1 MNMNAVFN
9 KAKVKS
15 WIKKARKHR
24 SFGYGHGYIT
34 DGYVVLIE
42 EQHMHP
48 TILEVFGTLSPECK
62 YGAEQ
67 FQKLISLPDEPI
79 EVIDS
84 KLEYV
89 PDSKSRLHIFY
100 DPKTG
105 KELTI
110 NGTYFDLLDNPRTY
124 KFYTNDEMTR
134 LWIVYDDK
142 VVGVVAPVL
151 LQDRLSH
158 VRFKAEGERERV

>member
-9 KAKVKS
+9 KAKMKS
-15 WIKKARKHR
+15 WIKKGRKHR

-34 DGYVVLIE
+34 DGYVVLVE

-48 TILEVFGTLSPECK
+48 TILEIFGTLAPECK
-62 YGAEQ
+62 YSAEL
-67 FQKLISLPDEPI
+67 FKKTMVLPDGAT

-84 KLEYV
+84 QLEYV
-89 PDSKSRLHIFY
+89 PDAKDRLRIFY

-105 KELTI
+105 RELTI
-110 NGTYFDLLDNPRTY
+110 NGMYFDLLDNPRAH
-124 KFYTNDEMTR
+124 KFYTNDEMNR
-134 LWIVYDDK
+134 LWIMYADN

-158 VRFKAEGERERV
+158 IRFKAEEEGEQV